1 MKDMNKAERMIWKA
15 AQDVV
20 STKRGKNEFTTAE
33 YAMGQF
39 NAFCEW
45 HSALSRRPR
54 SASQRSRRWQREK
67 PTEMGGGKQ
76 YEEAE

>member
-39 NAFCEW
+39 NAFCEM
-45 HSALSRRPR
+45 ALSLE
-54 SASQRSRRWQREK
+54 QT
-67 PTEMGGGKQ
+67 TE
-76 YEEAE
+76 ERIAEIKKMAARKTY

>member
-20 STKRGKNEFTTAE
+20 STKRGKNEFTSAD

-39 NAFCEW
+39 NAFCEM
-45 HSALSRRPR
+45 ALSLE
-54 SASQRSRRWQREK
+54 QT
-67 PTEMGGGKQ
+67 TEERITEIKKMAARKT
-76 YEEAE
+76 Y

>member
-20 STKRGKNEFTTAE
+20 STKRGKNEFNTAD

-39 NAFCEW
+39 NAFCEM
-45 HSALSRRPR
+45 ALSLE
-54 SASQRSRRWQREK
+54 QT
-67 PTEMGGGKQ
+67 TE
-76 YEEAE
+76 ERIAEIKKMAARKTY

>member
-39 NAFCEW
+39 NAFCEM
-45 HSALSRRPR
+45 ALSLE
-54 SASQRSRRWQREK
+54 QTT
-67 PTEMGGGKQ
+67 TERI
-76 YEEAE
+76 AEIKKMAARKTY

>member
-39 NAFCEW
+39 NAFCEM
-45 HSALSRRPR
+45 ALSLE
-54 SASQRSRRWQREK
+54 QTT
-67 PTEMGGGKQ
+67 TERI
-76 YEEAE
+76 AEIKKTAVRKWS

>member
-20 STKRGKNEFTTAE
+20 STKRGKNEFATAD

-39 NAFCEW
+39 NAFCEM
-45 HSALSRRPR
+45 ALSLD
-54 SASQRSRRWQREK
+54 Q
-67 PTEMGGGKQ
+67 TT
-76 YEEAE
+76 AERIAEIKKMAARKTY

>member
-15 AQDVV
+15 AQDVI

-39 NAFCEW
+39 NAFCEM
-45 HSALSRRPR
+45 ALSLE
-54 SASQRSRRWQREK
+54 QTT
-67 PTEMGGGKQ
+67 TERITEIKKMAARKT
-76 YEEAE
+76 Y

>member
-39 NAFCEW
+39 NAFCEM
-45 HSALSRRPR
+45 ALSLEQTTPERI
-54 SASQRSRRWQREK
+54 
-67 PTEMGGGKQ
+67 
-76 YEEAE
+76 AEIKKMAARKTY

>member
-20 STKRGKNEFTTAE
+20 STKRGKNEFTTAD

-39 NAFCEW
+39 NAFCDM
-45 HSALSRRPR
+45 ALSLE
-54 SASQRSRRWQREK
+54 QT
-67 PTEMGGGKQ
+67 TE
-76 YEEAE
+76 ERIAEIKKMAARKTY

>member
-1 MKDMNKAERMIWKA
+1 MKDMNKVERMIWKA

-39 NAFCEW
+39 NAFCEM
-45 HSALSRRPR
+45 ALSLE
-54 SASQRSRRWQREK
+54 QTT
-67 PTEMGGGKQ
+67 TERI
-76 YEEAE
+76 AEIKKMAARKTY

>member
-33 YAMGQF
+33 YAIGQF
-39 NAFCEW
+39 NAFCEM
-45 HSALSRRPR
+45 ALSLE
-54 SASQRSRRWQREK
+54 QT
-67 PTEMGGGKQ
+67 TEERISEIKKMAARKT
-76 YEEAE
+76 Y

>member
-33 YAMGQF
+33 YAIGQF
-39 NAFCEW
+39 NAFCEM
-45 HSALSRRPR
+45 ALSLE
-54 SASQRSRRWQREK
+54 QT
-67 PTEMGGGKQ
+67 TEERISETKKMAARKT
-76 YEEAE
+76 Y

>member
-15 AQDVV
+15 AQDVI

-39 NAFCEW
+39 NAFCEM
-45 HSALSRRPR
+45 ALSLE
-54 SASQRSRRWQREK
+54 QTT
-67 PTEMGGGKQ
+67 TERI
-76 YEEAE
+76 AEIKKMAARKTY

>member
-20 STKRGKNEFTTAE
+20 STKRGKNEFTTAD

-39 NAFCEW
+39 NAFCEM
-45 HSALSRRPR
+45 ALSLE
-54 SASQRSRRWQREK
+54 QT
-67 PTEMGGGKQ
+67 TE
-76 YEEAE
+76 ERIAEIKKMAARKTY

>member
-20 STKRGKNEFTTAE
+20 STKRGKNEFTTAD

-39 NAFCEW
+39 DAFCEM
-45 HSALSRRPR
+45 ALSLE
-54 SASQRSRRWQREK
+54 QT
-67 PTEMGGGKQ
+67 TE
-76 YEEAE
+76 ERIAEIKKMAARKTY

>member
-33 YAMGQF
+33 YAIGQF
-39 NAFCEW
+39 NAFCEM
-45 HSALSRRPR
+45 ALSLE
-54 SASQRSRRWQREK
+54 QT
-67 PTEMGGGKQ
+67 TEERITEIKKMAARKT
-76 YEEAE
+76 Y

>member
-20 STKRGKNEFTTAE
+20 STKRGKNEFTTAD

-39 NAFCEW
+39 NAFCEM
-45 HSALSRRPR
+45 ALSLE
-54 SASQRSRRWQREK
+54 QT
-67 PTEMGGGKQ
+67 TE
-76 YEEAE
+76 ERIAEIKKMVARKTY